1 MWVTRLKSN
10 FLKSYYFRFIFNVLI
25 SAIVFL
31 LVSFFLFYN
40 IYLYNYSNSDLY
52 ITSNNSVFN
61 NIYLVLLCIGIGII
75 SFVITFVLLDRR
87 RNMYIEDIYTCID
100 RISKGDFSTKI
111 KIEST
116 DDISIIALNINR
128 MQDKIIELM
137 NNERE
142 NEKSKNEL
150 ITNIAH
156 DLRTPLTSII
166 GYLELLVNNKTINE
180 DEKNKF
186 LKIAY
191 DKSLKLEELIE
202 DLFSLTK
209 MNYGKLSLKPEK
221 FDLVKLLDQLI
232 TELYPLFER
241 NSLSYEFKTNVK
253 SLTINA
259 DPKLL
264 ARLFEN
270 LINNAIKYCKDSKE
284 ISIKLKYDNDIKGVY
299 VSVVNYGKVIP
310 KNSLNKIFDKF
321 YRVDNSRTSET
332 GGTGLGLAI
341 AKSIVELHSGVI
353 NVKSDING
361 TEFEVYLDV
370 DIKDNKK

>member
-1 MWVTRLKSN
+1 MKN
-10 FLKSYYFRFIFNVLI
+10 NYLKSYYFRFIFNILI
-25 SAIVFL
+25 SSIVFF
-31 LVSFFLFYN
+31 LVTIFLFYN

-52 ITSNNSVFN
+52 LSSNSSIFD
-61 NIYLVLLCIGIGII
+61 NIYLILLCISLGII
-75 SFVITFVLLDRR
+75 SFSITFILLDRR
-87 RNMYIEDIYTCID
+87 RNMYMEEIYICIE
-100 RISKGDFSTKI
+100 RISKGDFSKKI

-128 MQDKIIELM
+128 MQDKILELM
-137 NNERE
+137 DHERD

-166 GYLELLVNNKTINE
+166 GYLELLVNNKDVDNDTKTKYLE
-180 DEKNKF
+180 
-186 LKIAY
+186 IAY
-191 DKSLKLEELIE
+191 EKSKKLEELIE

-253 SLTINA
+253 SLVIYA

-270 LINNAIKYCKDSKE
+270 LINNAIKYGKDGKE
-284 ISIKLKYDNDIKGVY
+284 ISVKLKYDDSIKGVY
-299 VSVVNYGKVIP
+299 VSVINYGKVIP
-310 KNSLNKIFDKF
+310 KNALNKIFEKF

-353 NVKSDING
+353 NVKSDLNG

-370 DIKDNKK
+370 DNKDIKKD

>member
-1 MWVTRLKSN
+1 MKSN
-10 FLKSYYFRFIFNVLI
+10 YLKSYYFRFIFNVLI
-25 SAIVFL
+25 SSIVFF
-31 LVSFFLFYN
+31 LVTTFLFYN

-52 ITSNNSVFN
+52 LSSNSSIFN
-61 NIYLVLLCIGIGII
+61 NIYMILLCVSLGII
-75 SFVITFVLLDRR
+75 SFTITFILLDRR
-87 RNMYIEDIYTCID
+87 RGMYMDEIYTCID
-100 RISKGDFSTKI
+100 RISKGDFSKKI
-111 KIEST
+111 NIEST

-128 MQDKIIELM
+128 MQDRILELM
-137 NNERE
+137 DNERE

-166 GYLELLVNNKTINE
+166 GYLELLVNNKTV
-180 DEKNKF
+180 DSQTKDKY
-186 LKIAY
+186 LVIAY
-191 DKSLKLEELIE
+191 EKSKKLEELIE

-209 MNYGKLSLKPEK
+209 MSYGKLSLKLEK

-253 SLTINA
+253 SLNINA

-270 LINNAIKYCKDSKE
+270 LINNAIKYGKDGKE
-284 ISIKLKYDNDIKGVY
+284 ISIKLKYDDSIKGVY
-299 VSVVNYGKVIP
+299 VSIINYGKVIP
-310 KNSLNKIFDKF
+310 KNALNKIFDKF

-353 NVKSDING
+353 NVNSDLNG

-370 DIKDNKK
+370 DNKDIKKN

>member
-1 MWVTRLKSN
+1 M
-10 FLKSYYFRFIFNVLI
+10 I

-270 LINNAIKYCKDSKE
+270 LINNAIKYGKDGKE